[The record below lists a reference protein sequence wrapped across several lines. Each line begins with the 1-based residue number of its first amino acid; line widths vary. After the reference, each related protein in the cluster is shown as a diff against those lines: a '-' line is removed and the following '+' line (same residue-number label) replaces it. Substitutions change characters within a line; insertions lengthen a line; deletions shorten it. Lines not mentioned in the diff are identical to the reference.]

1 MKIALIELGGS
12 HDECLYSHIKI
23 LKSARPVHLT
33 LITNRS
39 LQENIKYYDNVDSTI
54 FFDMGRGIM
63 LWMDILNVWL
73 FCRRQKFDKIILN
86 TAQGSV
92 SSKLLLFPFSTTTRF
107 YGILHDTRKLSTSV
121 SQKHITK
128 KLDSYFILSE
138 YLRHNVPSGI
148 NHTVFYP
155 VFFPEYPKHDILKP
169 KEEVWICIPGQV
181 ELKRRDYET
190 LFQSIRTYGL
200 KKNMR
205 LVFLGRYGHKHGDK
219 DYLLER
225 LSKLN
230 LIEYVF
236 IYEDFIPV
244 PLFHTMLRQSD
255 YILPLIHTEDISGKL
270 YTHQIS
276 GAFNLAVA
284 YQKPLLLED
293 KISEAFEMNE
303 AITYPKH
310 ALMQIINDLP
320 PHDSK
325 DFYQDKK
332 WAFDFQRENYLNEL
346 GINPE

>member
-23 LKSARPVHLT
+23 LKSTKPVHLT
-33 LITNRS
+33 LVTNRS
-39 LQENIKYYDNVDSTI
+39 LQENIKYYDNVDNTVL
-54 FFDMGRGIM
+54 FDMDRGIK
-63 LWMDILNVWL
+63 LWLKIVKVWL
-73 FCRRQKFDKIILN
+73 FCRKQKFDKIILN

-92 SSKLLLFPFSTTTRF
+92 SSKLLLFPFSTKTRF

-138 YLRHNVPSGI
+138 YLRHKMPLGI

-155 VFFPEYPKHDILKP
+155 VFFPEYPKHDVPKP
-169 KEEVWICIPGQV
+169 KDEVWICIPGQV

-190 LFQSIRTYGL
+190 LFQSIRVYGL
-200 KKNMR
+200 QQDTR
-205 LVFLGRYGHKHGDK
+205 LIFLGRYGHKHGDK
-219 DYLLER
+219 DYLLN
-225 LSKLN
+225 KLN
-230 LIEYVF
+230 ELDLHKKVH

-244 PLFHTMLRQSD
+244 SLFHTMLRQSD
-255 YILPLIHTEDISGKL
+255 YILPLIHTEDISGEL

-293 KISEAFEMNE
+293 KIASVFEVNE

-310 ALMQIINDLP
+310 ALMHIINDLP
-320 PHDSK
+320 PYDRK

-332 WAFDFQRENYLNEL
+332 WTFDFQRENYLNEL
-346 GINPE
+346 GINPK